1 MEAYR
6 RTVAVSINR
15 GPAIGITAVVVSVA
29 LVVFA
34 AEHGSF
40 SRFGRTSEFVPAI
53 PGVTVGDTD
62 DRMPVV
68 TSVRSNGSAE
78 RAGLEVGD
86 EIVTVD
92 GRRVRDVAALHDV
105 VSADRS
111 KRPLALH
118 IRRGDALWTVAID
131 RAEPSADEMAKTGP
145 NRTGT
150 AHGAENPAD

>member
-6 RTVAVSINR
+6 RAETMSIGKGPVAGIVAVV
-15 GPAIGITAVVVSVA
+15 ASVA
-29 LVVFA
+29 LVVLA

-40 SRFGRTSEFVPAI
+40 SRFARGGGVLPAI

-68 TSVRSNGSAE
+68 TSVRSNGAAE
-78 RAGLEVGD
+78 RAGLQVGD

-92 GRRVRDVAALHDV
+92 GRRVQTVETLRDVMR
-105 VSADRS
+105 SEPGDR
-111 KRPLALH
+111 RLALH

-131 RAEPSADEMAKTGP
+131 RAEPSADGLA
-145 NRTGT
+145 RTGN
-150 AHGAENPAD
+150 AHVAENPAD